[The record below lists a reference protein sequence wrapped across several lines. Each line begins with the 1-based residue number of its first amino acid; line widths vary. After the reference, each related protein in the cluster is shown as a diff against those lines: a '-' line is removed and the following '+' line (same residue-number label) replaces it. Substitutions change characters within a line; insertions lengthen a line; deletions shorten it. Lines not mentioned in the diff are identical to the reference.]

1 VPLSDSLLGRLQ
13 RGATSLGVSLT
24 VDAEAGFG
32 RYLDLLLRWNERINL
47 TAVRDPES
55 IVERHF
61 VDSLAVLK
69 HLPAAATSLVDVG
82 SGPGFPGAV
91 LALVRPELAVTMVES
106 NHKKC
111 AFLETLRREL
121 PLPKARVL
129 SQRIE
134 DVLAKP
140 NFVPFDVA
148 VSRATLD
155 LLDWL
160 NLGSR
165 LVRRDGTGVVLG
177 MEGADIRD
185 LPPGATRHPYDL
197 GAATRAVIVF
207 HVERS

>member
-1 VPLSDSLLGRLQ
+1 M
-13 RGATSLGVSLT
+13 TVSA
-24 VDAEAGFG
+24 DAEAALG

-47 TAVRDPES
+47 TAVRDPEG

-61 VDSLAVLK
+61 VDSLAVLP
-69 HLPAAATSLVDVG
+69 HVPAAATSLVDVG

-91 LALVRPELAVTMVES
+91 VALARPDLAVTLVES

-121 PLPKARVL
+121 PLPKTRVL

-140 NFVPFDVA
+140 GFIPFDVA

-155 LLDWL
+155 LPDWL
-160 NLGSR
+160 ALGSR
-165 LVRRDGTGVVLG
+165 LVQPPGSVLG
-177 MEGADIRD
+177 MEGAEIRD

-197 GAATRAVIVF
+197 GSSTRSLIVF
-207 HVERS
+207 HMEHS

>member
-1 VPLSDSLLGRLQ
+1 VPLSRAQSDRLQ
-13 RGATSLGVSLT
+13 RGASSFGTSFSSEVL
-24 VDAEAGFG
+24 EAFG

-47 TAVRDPES
+47 TAVRDADS

-61 VDSLAVLK
+61 VDSLSVLP
-69 HLPAAATSLVDVG
+69 HVPPGCTSLIDVG

-91 LALVRPELAVTMVES
+91 LALARPEIFVTLVES

-121 PLPKARVL
+121 PLPRTRVL

-134 DVLAKP
+134 DVLSKQDFKP
-140 NFVPFDVA
+140 VDAA

-155 LLDWL
+155 LPAWL
-160 NLGSR
+160 ALGAR
-165 LVRRDGTGVVLG
+165 LVHPGGVVLG
-177 MEGADIRD
+177 MEGADLRD
-185 LPPGATRHPYDL
+185 LPPGASRHPYEL
-197 GAATRAVIVF
+197 GSSTRAIIVF